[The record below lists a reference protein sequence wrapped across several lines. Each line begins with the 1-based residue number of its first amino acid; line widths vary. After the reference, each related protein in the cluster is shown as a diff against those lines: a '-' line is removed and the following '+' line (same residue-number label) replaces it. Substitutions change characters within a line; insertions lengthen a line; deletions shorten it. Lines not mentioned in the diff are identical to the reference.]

1 MIFLKRW
8 QTLECQ
14 NWVRPWGQKLDPLAG
29 PFLVTF
35 DEFLYT
41 FLKACLNLGTFL
53 GPFFGPTGERDFGSG
68 CVQKKEFFWKIVQFF
83 FEKMVDWARPGDQ
96 KLGSSAG
103 PVWVTFCRSV
113 FGCAGVCFVGPGR
126 RTIFSHI
133 SRVENHIAASPRIV
147 CDKKFLRNGSAG
159 QGLNLTP
166 HGCSFLNLSR
176 FSVRDAVT
184 KPSQLDQGN
193 APSFMTKQ
201 GHKKRSIEADTSD
214 PQSQKLKNTQT
225 CLFSVTKIWK

>member
-1 MIFLKRW
+1 MQPLRWSPERYGVRAASLSFADTCLWLKCPKEGVFLKN
-8 QTLECQ
+8 C
-14 NWVRPWGQKLDPLAG
+14 A
-29 PFLVTF
+29 
-35 DEFLYT
+35 
-41 FLKACLNLGTFL
+41 
-53 GPFFGPTGERDFGSG
+53 
-68 CVQKKEFFWKIVQFF
+68 FF

-166 HGCSFLNLSR
+166 HGCSFLNPSR

-201 GHKKRSIEADTSD
+201 GHKKKHRSRNTSD
-214 PQSQKLKNTQT
+214 PQNKKLKNKHTDM
-225 CLFSVTKIWK
+225 

>member
-1 MIFLKRW
+1 M
-8 QTLECQ
+8 
-14 NWVRPWGQKLDPLAG
+14 G
-29 PFLVTF
+29 P
-35 DEFLYT
+35 
-41 FLKACLNLGTFL
+41 
-53 GPFFGPTGERDFGSG
+53 
-68 CVQKKEFFWKIVQFF
+68 
-83 FEKMVDWARPGDQ
+83 
-96 KLGSSAG
+96 SAG
-103 PVWVTFCRSV
+103 PVWVTFCVSV
-113 FGCAGVCFVGPGR
+113 LGCAGVCFVGPGH

-133 SRVENHIAASPRIV
+133 SRVQNHIAASPRIV
-147 CDKKFLRNGSAG
+147 RDKKFLRNGCAG

-214 PQSQKLKNTQT
+214 PQNKKLKNTQT
-225 CLFSVTKIWK
+225 CNLCHKNLKINNFNITFVILFRSMRK